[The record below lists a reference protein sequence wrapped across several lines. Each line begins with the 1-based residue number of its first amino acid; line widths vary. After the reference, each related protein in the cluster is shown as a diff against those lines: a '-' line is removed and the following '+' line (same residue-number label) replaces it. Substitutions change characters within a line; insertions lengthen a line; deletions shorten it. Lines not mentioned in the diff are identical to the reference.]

1 MAVAEI
7 FDRRALT
14 LRRRRAA
21 MAPVDFLLSYA
32 ANETSERLSTVL
44 RPFKTVVDVGSLSD
58 RLAASLRSG
67 DRSVVRFGPL
77 SARPDVVGDEE
88 ALPFAAGTFE
98 LAVSA
103 LALQFVNDLP
113 GALVQIRR
121 ILKPDGLFLG
131 ALVGGS
137 TLTELRQAFT
147 AAEIEVEGGA
157 SPRVAPSTDL
167 RDAGALLQRAGFA
180 LPVTDSDVL
189 TVRYADPFALMAD
202 LRGMGATNVLN
213 ERRRAPTRRATLARM
228 AEIYRDRFSDAD
240 GRIRATFEIVW
251 LSGWA
256 PHESQQRPLPPG
268 SARTRL
274 ADALAPR
281 TGEEPTGSGQGP

>member
-7 FDRRALT
+7 FDRRALA

-21 MAPVDFLLSYA
+21 VAPVDFLLSHTA
-32 ANETSERLSTVL
+32 VETGERLATVL
-44 RPFKTVVDVGSLSD
+44 RPFRTVVDVGSLTD
-58 RLAASLRSG
+58 TLAASLRSR

-77 SARPDVVGDEE
+77 PARPDVVGDED
-88 ALPFAAGTFE
+88 ALPFAAESFE

-131 ALVGGS
+131 ALLGGS

-157 SPRVAPSTDL
+157 SPRVAPAIDL
-167 RDAGALLQRAGFA
+167 RDAGALMQRAGFA

-189 TVRYADPFALMAD
+189 TVRYPDPFALMAD
-202 LRGMGATNVLN
+202 LRGMGATNVLV
-213 ERRRAPTRRATLARM
+213 ERRRRPTRRATLAQM
-228 AEIYRDRFSDAD
+228 AEIYRDRFSDGD

-256 PHESQQRPLPPG
+256 PHESQQRPLKPG
-268 SARTRL
+268 SAKARL
-274 ADALAPR
+274 ADALSSKA
-281 TGEEPTGSGQGP
+281 EEPPG

>member
-7 FDRRALT
+7 FDRRALA
-14 LRRRRAA
+14 LHRRRAA
-21 MAPVDFLLSYA
+21 VAPVDFLLRHA
-32 ANETSERLSTVL
+32 VEETRERLSTVL
-44 RPFKTVVDVGSLSD
+44 RPFRTVIDVGSLSD
-58 RLAASLRSG
+58 ALAASLRSG

-77 SARPDVVGDEE
+77 PARPDVVGDEE
-88 ALPFAAGTFE
+88 ALPFAAESFE

-113 GALVQIRR
+113 GVLVQIRR
-121 ILKPDGLFLG
+121 ILRPDGLFLG
-131 ALVGGS
+131 ALLGGS

-147 AAEIEVEGGA
+147 AAEIEIEGGA
-157 SPRVAPSTDL
+157 SPRVAPATDL
-167 RDAGALLQRAGFA
+167 RDAGALMQRAGFA

-189 TVRYADPFALMAD
+189 TVRYTDPFALMAD
-202 LRGMGATNVLN
+202 LRGMGATNVLV
-213 ERRRAPTRRATLARM
+213 ERRRTPTRRATLARM
-228 AEIYRDRFSDAD
+228 AEIYRDRFADGD

-256 PHESQQRPLPPG
+256 PHESQQRPLKPG

-274 ADALAPR
+274 ADALLSKEIKS
-281 TGEEPTGSGQGP
+281 EEPPG